1 MQFDPSKIGFAEE
14 LGSATQIPATK
25 RNKKQTAKPS
35 AAEKSPV
42 AKAPAAKKP
51 TAATKTDAVKEI
63 PTDVEFSFEPQVAEE
78 TAPEL
83 VTEPTVEKSPF
94 VEDAPIVEEA
104 PVVEAAPE
112 TTPEPTAVEPIA
124 EPELVAE
131 PELIAEP
138 ELVAELELVAEPE
151 NINLF
156 SNAAPETA
164 SEGAVD
170 LSALAAK
177 DDADDLLADD
187 ATDTTE
193 TANTDD
199 IDTVATEKD
208 NTTETATAAD
218 AAVANAVVATD
229 PAVAAAAVAVTAAI
243 ETSAVAE
250 TPAATETPAVAET
263 PAATETS
270 AVAETAN
277 TTEATAKKDG
287 FFIRA
292 LKFFIPW
299 KGDPAKE
306 LFRKLVFL
314 VALVVFIG
322 AFSYLAVY
330 LNDRLKYEASINY
343 AEELVNQ
350 NDTTVGTDQI
360 MNKYRDLYNDNN
372 DFCGWITI
380 PNTNVD
386 GAIYQTLNNSYYINH
401 NGQKKSSIYGAYFA
415 DYKCTIAAEG
425 SSQNITVYGH
435 HMRDQTMFAQ
445 IRKYKDISFYKENPT
460 LTFDTL
466 YSSSKYKVFAAFI
479 TNADPADDNGY
490 FFDFAVQGFI
500 NQEDFLAWIEQVR
513 RRSIINTAVDVVEGD
528 DILTLSTCTYELGTS
543 MDMRFVVMARKV
555 RDGETETVNVADATQ
570 NATPLYPA
578 AWYKRFGSKKP
589 VFEDGL
595 YTWGE
600 TSSVQQEIIEQ
611 VIIPPTSSET
621 SSETSSMAQS
631 IPSFQNPFY
640 SSSAAET
647 SSGWYTP
654 EIVNPWDEEAES
666 FVNPWDNTSATTSFN
681 QSTDNNPQ
689 YNF

>member
-1 MQFDPSKIGFAEE
+1 MQFDPTKIGFAEE
-14 LGSATQIPATK
+14 LDSYDPAPPAK
-25 RNKKQTAKPS
+25 SNKKATAPS
-35 AAEKSPV
+35 KKVTAPSKDV
-42 AKAPAAKKP
+42 AK
-51 TAATKTDAVKEI
+51 KEI
-63 PTDVEFSFEPQVAEE
+63 PTDVTFPFEITAEEKAPVVEESPSVEVTAEEEPPVIDVAAEPEVVDEPEPEVIDEPEPEIVAEPVKKAE
-78 TAPEL
+78 T
-83 VTEPTVEKSPF
+83 VTEPT
-94 VEDAPIVEEA
+94 
-104 PVVEAAPE
+104 PE
-112 TTPEPTAVEPIA
+112 MV
-124 EPELVAE
+124 
-131 PELIAEP
+131 
-138 ELVAELELVAEPE
+138 
-151 NINLF
+151 NIF
-156 SNAAPETA
+156 SNASPEFA

-170 LSALAAK
+170 LSALAAN
-177 DDADDLLADD
+177 DDTDGLLSD
-187 ATDTTE
+187 E
-193 TANTDD
+193 TAS
-199 IDTVATEKD
+199 TEKD
-208 NTTETATAAD
+208 NAPDTAIAPD
-218 AAVANAVVATD
+218 A
-229 PAVAAAAVAVTAAI
+229 AVTAATADTPAVSA
-243 ETSAVAE
+243 EKEAAAPEKAAVAE
-250 TPAATETPAVAET
+250 TPAAEKAADEKTVAT
-263 PAATETS
+263 DTAAE
-270 AVAETAN
+270 ATAA
-277 TTEATAKKDG
+277 EATAKKDG

-322 AFSYLAVY
+322 ALSYLTVY
-330 LNDRLKYEASINY
+330 LNDRLKYEASISY
-343 AEELVNQ
+343 AEELVNKE
-350 NDTTVGTDQI
+350 DTTVGTDQI

-386 GAIYQTLNNSYYINH
+386 GAVYQTLNNSYYINH
-401 NGQKKSSIYGAYFA
+401 NGQKKKSIYGAYFA
-415 DYKCTIAAEG
+415 DYKCTLAASG
-425 SSQNITVYGH
+425 SSQNITLYGH
-435 HMRDQTMFAQ
+435 HMNDQTMFAQ
-445 IRKYKDISFYKENPT
+445 IRKYKDLSFYKENPT

-466 YSSSKYKVFAAFI
+466 YTSSKYKVFAAFI

-513 RRSIINTAVDVVEGD
+513 RRSLINTAVDIVEGD
-528 DILTLSTCTYELGTS
+528 EILTLSTCTYELGTS
-543 MDMRFVVMARKV
+543 KDMRFVVMARKV
-555 RDGETETVNVADATQ
+555 RDGETETVNVASATQ

-611 VIIPPTSSET
+611 VIIPPSSSDVSSEA
-621 SSETSSMAQS
+621 SSVAPST
-631 IPSFQNPFY
+631 PSFQNPFY
-640 SSSAAET
+640 SSSAPAT

-666 FVNPWDNTSATTSFN
+666 FVNPWDDTSATTSFT

>member
-1 MQFDPSKIGFAEE
+1 MSENKMQFDPSRIGFAEE
-14 LGSATQIPATK
+14 LGSTTQIPAIK
-25 RNKKQTAKPS
+25 RNNKQTAKPS

-51 TAATKTDAVKEI
+51 TAATKTDSVKEI

-78 TAPEL
+78 TAPKL
-83 VTEPTVEKSPF
+83 VAEPTVEK
-94 VEDAPIVEEA
+94 A

-112 TTPEPTAVEPIA
+112 TTPEPVAEPEPIA
-124 EPELVAE
+124 ELVAE
-131 PELIAEP
+131 PEP
-138 ELVAELELVAEPE
+138 VAESE

-208 NTTETATAAD
+208 NTTDIANAAD
-218 AAVANAVVATD
+218 AAIANAVVAAD
-229 PAVAAAAVAVTAAI
+229 PAVAAAAVAVTAA
-243 ETSAVAE
+243 
-250 TPAATETPAVAET
+250 TETPAVAET
-263 PAATETS
+263 TKT
-270 AVAETAN
+270 AEAP
-277 TTEATAKKDG
+277 AKKDG
-287 FFIRA
+287 FFIRI

-372 DFCGWITI
+372 DFCGWISI

-386 GAIYQTLNNSYYINH
+386 GAVYQTLNNSYYINH

-621 SSETSSMAQS
+621 SSEISSMAQS
-631 IPSFQNPFY
+631 IPAFQNPFY

>member
-1 MQFDPSKIGFAEE
+1 MSENKMQFDPSRIGFAEE
-14 LGSATQIPATK
+14 LGSTTQIPAIK
-25 RNKKQTAKPS
+25 RNNKQTAKPS

-51 TAATKTDAVKEI
+51 TAATKTDSVKEI

-78 TAPEL
+78 TAPKL
-83 VTEPTVEKSPF
+83 VAEPTVEK
-94 VEDAPIVEEA
+94 A

-112 TTPEPTAVEPIA
+112 TTPEPVAEPEPIA
-124 EPELVAE
+124 ELVAE
-131 PELIAEP
+131 PEP
-138 ELVAELELVAEPE
+138 VAESE

-208 NTTETATAAD
+208 NTTDIANAAD
-218 AAVANAVVATD
+218 AAIANAVVAAD
-229 PAVAAAAVAVTAAI
+229 PAVAAAAVAVTAA
-243 ETSAVAE
+243 
-250 TPAATETPAVAET
+250 TETPAVAET
-263 PAATETS
+263 TKT
-270 AVAETAN
+270 AEAP
-277 TTEATAKKDG
+277 AKKDG
-287 FFIRA
+287 FFIRI

-372 DFCGWITI
+372 DFCGWISI

-386 GAIYQTLNNSYYINH
+386 GAVYQTLNNSYYINH

>member
-14 LGSATQIPATK
+14 LGSATQIPAIK

-42 AKAPAAKKP
+42 AKTPAAKKP
-51 TAATKTDAVKEI
+51 TAATKSNAVKEI

-78 TAPEL
+78 TAPKL
-83 VTEPTVEKSPF
+83 VAEPTVEKAPV
-94 VEDAPIVEEA
+94 VEDA

-112 TTPEPTAVEPIA
+112 TTPEPVAEPEPIAEPDLVA

-131 PELIAEP
+131 PI
-138 ELVAELELVAEPE
+138 AEPE

-208 NTTETATAAD
+208 NTTDTANAAD
-218 AAVANAVVATD
+218 AAIANAVVAAD
-229 PAVAAAAVAVTAAI
+229 PAVAADAVAVTAAT

-263 PAATETS
+263 SKT
-270 AVAETAN
+270 AEAP
-277 TTEATAKKDG
+277 AKKDG
-287 FFIRA
+287 FFIRI

-372 DFCGWITI
+372 DFCGWISI

-460 LTFDTL
+460 LTFETL

-621 SSETSSMAQS
+621 SSEISSMAQS